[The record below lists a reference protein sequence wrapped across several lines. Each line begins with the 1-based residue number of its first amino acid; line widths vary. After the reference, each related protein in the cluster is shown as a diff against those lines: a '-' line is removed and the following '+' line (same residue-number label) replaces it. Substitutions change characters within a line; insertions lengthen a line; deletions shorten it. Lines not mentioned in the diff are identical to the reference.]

1 MASYMPVLLYDI
13 VRMLLFL
20 LILFLNSSEG
30 KDFSVGFVFSVMSN
44 IYESASILKL
54 ELTLKVMSHWD

>member
-1 MASYMPVLLYDI
+1 MASYMPALLYGI
-13 VRMLLFL
+13 IRMLLFL

-30 KDFSVGFVFSVMSN
+30 KDFSVGLVFSVMSN
-44 IYESASILKL
+44 IYEPASILKL